1 MKTILNYEDSLIKG
15 HLEVVKVYNDGR
27 EEVHFSDDNVIT
39 SGLGY
44 TLLKAFSTS
53 GAGNLSSYQISYF
66 QLGASGHSAIQISS
80 TGELSAAFGAADY
93 TTPNFEI
100 STHDLMS
107 SNPMTN
113 NAVFGIIPFPYIKKI
128 SPTRVMYQIFI
139 GEQACNTKTI
149 SEVGLFSRNPNI
161 SVTEGSYLCAYRY
174 FNALTKQDD
183 FSILIRWTIEF

>member
-1 MKTILNYEDSLIKG
+1 MKTILNYEDSQIKG
-15 HLEVVKVYNDGR
+15 HLEVVKVYSDGR
-27 EEVHFSDDNVIT
+27 EEIHFSDDNVIT

-53 GAGNLSSYQISYF
+53 GAGNLSSFQINYF
-66 QLGASGHSAIQISS
+66 QLGASGGESIQVSS
-80 TGELSAAFGAADY
+80 TGQLESAFVAGDY

-100 STHDLMS
+100 STHDLS
-107 SNPMTN
+107 SGAGTN
-113 NAVFGIIPFPYIKKI
+113 DAVFGVIPFPYIKKI

-139 GEQACNTKTI
+139 GEQACNTKEI
-149 SEVGLFSRNPNI
+149 GEVGLFSRNPND

-174 FNALTKQDD
+174 FSKLTKQED

>member
-1 MKTILNYEDSLIKG
+1 MKTVLNYEDSQIKG
-15 HLEVVKVYNDGR
+15 HLEVVKVYSDGR
-27 EEVHFSDDNVIT
+27 EEIHFSDANVIT

-44 TLLKAFSTS
+44 TLLKAFATS
-53 GAGNLSSYQISYF
+53 GTGNLSSFQINYF
-66 QLGASGHSAIQISS
+66 QLGASGGAAIQVSS
-80 TGELSAAFGAADY
+80 TGQLSSAFVAGDY

-100 STHDLMS
+100 STHDLS
-107 SNPMTN
+107 SGTGTN

-149 SEVGLFSRNPNI
+149 SEVGLFSRNPNN
-161 SVTEGSYLCAYRY
+161 SATEGSYLCAYRY